1 MVEGKMV
8 TGRRIL
14 VLLLVVFS
22 VLLSLVLMVVGDN
35 FSAEPSPVEESFTLR
50 VEENKVVLSDGSVL
64 MINYSPDTLPG
75 VSAKMGYLKILD
87 VEGFNRA
94 WERVKVL
101 EGYSS
106 TGRPVYTGAFRFGG
120 ISPDV
125 EPGINYV
132 GWFEVDGER
141 FEFVYNVTVLSTE
154 TIPIS
159 GTVPAGWGAPH
170 GSWDMIERVSVYL
183 SWQPANQA
191 IGISLVDDTLR
202 KGPYQMVRGGSAS
215 VSFTPPYDYHHF
227 HHILIMNFGPS
238 AVSYR
243 GTIWVTHRP

>member
-1 MVEGKMV
+1 MVW
-8 TGRRIL
+8 RRTL
-14 VLLLVVFS
+14 LLLVSGLILFS
-22 VLLSLVLMVVGDN
+22 IILVAAGSD
-35 FSAEPSPVEESFTLR
+35 FSMAPFQTGENFTLR
-50 VEENKVVLSDGSVL
+50 VEEGNVVLSDGSML

-75 VSAKMGYLKILD
+75 VSAKIIYLKILD
-87 VEGFNRA
+87 GEGYMKA
-94 WERVKVL
+94 LERVMVL
-101 EGYSS
+101 DGYSS
-106 TGRPVYTGAFRFGG
+106 TGRPVYKGALRFGG

-159 GTVPAGWGAPH
+159 GTVPAGWGSPH
-170 GSWDMIERVSVYL
+170 GSWDMIERVSVYI

-191 IGISLVDDTLR
+191 IGISLVDNTLR
-202 KGPYQMVRGGSAS
+202 KGPFQLVNGGSAS
-215 VSFTPPYDYHHF
+215 VSFTPPYDYRHF

-238 AVSYR
+238 TVSYR